1 MNISPNGQFLRNRTS
16 MLRHIR
22 VRVDQTKLRKWVV
35 GVAALMLVLGGYWH
49 FTNNGTPAGG
59 KGHAPAPVRTAIVQ
73 RRDMPVVEHTLGTV
87 VANAMVQVTA
97 RVQGTLESANFKE
110 GQFVKRGDLLFQID
124 RRAFQA
130 ALAQARATLLRDEA
144 LLKNANRDAQRY
156 NALYAQNAISS
167 QQRDTSATNAAA
179 LAATVAADK
188 AAVDL
193 AQLNLGYTQ
202 IRSPIDGKTGPLLVQ
217 PGNMVAATGTTALV
231 TIAQIQPVKLS
242 FDLPQADLPLIQA
255 RQKVRPL
262 IATIDVRDP
271 KNQPLSAPVDFTSNV
286 VSNQSGTVELRA
298 NFDNA
303 NLSLLPGQLV
313 NVTVEL
319 NNITNALVVPHDA
332 VNDGPNGTYVY
343 VVVDGRAMPRSVKIL
358 FDDSK
363 NVAVQGDLKKG
374 DQVIV
379 EGQLRVIP
387 NGPVQVFA
395 PADAQM
401 KSQNGDGTMPNGVDS
416 KASGLL

>member
-1 MNISPNGQFLRNRTS
+1 M
-16 MLRHIR
+16 
-22 VRVDQTKLRKWVV
+22 
-35 GVAALMLVLGGYWH
+35 A
-49 FTNNGTPAGG
+49 
-59 KGHAPAPVRTAIVQ
+59 
-73 RRDMPVVEHTLGTV
+73 VVEHTLGTV
-87 VANAMVQVTA
+87 VANATVQVTA

-110 GQFVKRGDLLFQID
+110 GQFVKKGDLLFQID
-124 RRAFQA
+124 PRAFQA

-188 AAVDL
+188 AAVDM

-262 IATIDVRDP
+262 IATIDVRDS
-271 KNQPLSAPVDFTSNV
+271 KNLPLSAPVDFTSNV

-298 NFDNA
+298 NFGNA

-313 NVTVEL
+313 NVTVEM
-319 NNITNALVVPHDA
+319 NNIPNALVVPHDA

-343 VVVDGRAMPRSVKIL
+343 VVVGGRALPRSVKIL
-358 FDDSK
+358 FDDSQ
-363 NVAVQGDLKKG
+363 NVAIQGDLKRG

-379 EGQLRVIP
+379 EGQLRVVP
-387 NGPVQVFA
+387 DGPVQVFA
-395 PADAQM
+395 PGDART
-401 KSQNGDGTMPNGVDS
+401 KSENGAGTMLKGADP